1 MYSPKKLSAIFL
13 VLSFLGFFYAQCQA
27 ETQLPQSAQATTS
40 NQTYLVQPGDIF
52 GKVCQK
58 YQPEG
63 VSLKSVMAAFY
74 DLNKN
79 AFKNGDQTKLIVG
92 STLIIPSA
100 QALGGPI
107 PVKGDSQLSA
117 EASSSPAKA
126 VAASENNS
134 ATLSKD
140 VSKDAAQ
147 PVTLAKPETTT
158 KDGEVLSEQNTT
170 KAPVTQVNKTA
181 STSTWP
187 KNIGIIVVIL
197 IAIGAYLRKRKKLIE
212 EQAREIK
219 RLLG

>member
-1 MYSPKKLSAIFL
+1 MYTSQTISKMLL
-13 VLSFLGFFYAQCQA
+13 VLSLVGFFSTPCKA
-27 ETQLPQSAQATTS
+27 ETDGPQSTKTTTS
-40 NQTYLVQPGDIF
+40 NQTYVVQPGDIF

-74 DLNKN
+74 ELNKS

-92 STLIIPSA
+92 STLIVPSA
-100 QALGGPI
+100 QALGGTTA
-107 PVKGDSQLSA
+107 VKVDSQLSA
-117 EASSSPAKA
+117 KVPTAPAKA
-126 VAASENNS
+126 VPASEDNS
-134 ATLSKD
+134 ATM
-140 VSKDAAQ
+140 SKDASKDATQ
-147 PVTLAKPETTT
+147 ATTLAKPEAAT
-158 KDGEVLSEQNTT
+158 KNDEAIPDQNTPQAAVT
-170 KAPVTQVNKTA
+170 KVDKTA